1 MVWLLLWLLLGLA
14 GYCVMAFRDVL
25 RRIEQVS
32 VDPKLYDRVNYTNIE
47 LLKAILGQGSFR
59 GCPPNIKQLITL
71 YGTNVA

>member
-32 VDPKLYDRVNYTNIE
+32 VDPKLYDRVNYTNTE
-47 LLKAILGQGSFR
+47 FLKGLAFGLLLGPICWIMFYLSFR
-59 GCPPNIKQLITL
+59 FEEE
-71 YGTNVA
+71 